1 MNSYDPLALSVHRAC
16 RAFKQ
21 TSTWHCIKRP
31 GLYSWRGF
39 CLMIYGI
46 VHFCVCV
53 TMLATELCSP
63 AARCYLLHENGLDQL
78 RCKWAFTLHEFTESS
93 DDVRTLPCVVWTSH
107 KACCF
112 TNRPRLPVSCIY
124 SHPRADRVLWRTR
137 PVSKMHFNPNMRNYL
152 NSTFFAVYDSLHARL
167 ELWVPWAPTYSIDL
181 FD

>member
-1 MNSYDPLALSVHRAC
+1 MTRLLFDDLR
-16 RAFKQ
+16 
-21 TSTWHCIKRP
+21 
-31 GLYSWRGF
+31 YSS
-39 CLMIYGI
+39 LL
-46 VHFCVCV
+46 CVRDDASNR
-53 TMLATELCSP
+53 TLL
-63 AARCYLLHENGLDQL
+63 ARCYLLHENGLDQL

-112 TNRPRLPVSCIY
+112 TNRPRLPLSCIY
-124 SHPRADRVLWRTR
+124 SRFQAARVLWRTR
-137 PVSKMHFNPNMRNYL
+137 PVYKMHFNPNMRNYL